1 MEQQKEKN
9 ILQQIEDLVDVL
21 EEENRR
27 KVFDYAQNAV
37 EIEQNCKRAIMNQHP
52 QYN

>member
-1 MEQQKEKN
+1 MEQNNEKD
-9 ILQQIEDLVDVL
+9 IIQQISDWVDNL

-37 EIEQNCKRAIMNQHP
+37 EIEQNCKRAILKGQP
-52 QYN
+52 QPN